1 EKRSNEEFKV
11 NVDLINEDKLP
22 DGYEIEDVDVNPE
35 TVQIQS
41 SESVVDQI
49 AIVKVY
55 VDVDGLTDPIKN
67 REVPVNVYDSQG
79 NELNVSLDPENV
91 EVSAEVNNP
100 SKKVPLSVETAGE
113 LPDGYSLDSITPEVD
128 EISVYG
134 TSDSLADIDKAHTEG
149 VDLSNI
155 KESGTIEVDLALP
168 DGISAPDDDPVEVD
182 VQLSQKKTDK
192 HVPID
197 RKRVE

>member
-1 EKRSNEEFKV
+1 VDLQGLGEGEHEVKLQYENISDDLKVYIEPKTVDVVIEKRSNEEFKV

-100 SKKVPLSVETAGE
+100 SKKVPLSVETTGE
-113 LPDGYSLDSITPEVD
+113 LPDGYSLDSITPAV
-128 EISVYG
+128 
-134 TSDSLADIDKAHTEG
+134 
-149 VDLSNI
+149 
-155 KESGTIEVDLALP
+155 
-168 DGISAPDDDPVEVD
+168 
-182 VQLSQKKTDK
+182 
-192 HVPID
+192 
-197 RKRVE
+197 